1 MIFDLI
7 NNGADPISVL
17 TLVVLSFACGFSIA
31 RIIYKGGE

>member
-17 TLVVLSFACGFSIA
+17 ALVVLAFVCGFSIA

>member
-7 NNGADPISVL
+7 KNGADPISVL
-17 TLVVLSFACGFSIA
+17 SLVMLSFVCGFSIA